1 MPPSFST
8 MEGSMTHR
16 FRVQRKSPEPLVFS
30 RLHGN
35 SSSPG
40 SSRTRG
46 GTASRP
52 ACDRCRR
59 LKKRCSR
66 AVPDCAA
73 CVHAG
78 RKCSYQVLQA
88 RVQELTQYVADIQQ
102 GRYQEQEQE
111 QDMTP
116 GQILESRALET
127 ETPRWNANASP
138 AHTPVTI
145 PAHLETPDSSVL
157 VDAFFHHVYRAYPF
171 IDEER
176 VRRASLARVPDFWDT
191 DSMILYMIMAIGY
204 TSLQRSGKAP
214 PGMTAGFE
222 IPYADIMQRCVMNES
237 IDSIQVLVLLAL
249 YSLFDPRGPSTWS
262 IVGIITRQAMAQGLT
277 RPNTGED
284 LPPKTIELRRRLF
297 WSIFGLDRMIAVS
310 VGASPDLTGDEM
322 DVPFPAITV
331 EEFAS
336 EKRAEHA
343 SMLQVSRH
351 VIELRQLESK
361 IMAIV
366 HHQRPMA
373 VSALTQADR
382 NTITMRLRSG
392 IENWYSHGCLI
403 SRPEV
408 DNVRLH
414 DTMGW
419 LNARYYHLL
428 LILYYPCQFNS
439 GTTTNGATRVTA
451 LLELVRKFSQ
461 YNRVLLSHQQL
472 PLNRVT
478 LSRLFPPCLIL
489 VHCIACGVESIA
501 VNMRNEIRAFTD
513 ILDSFPSSWTHARR
527 LARILLELDDLI
539 SGHEAYPME
548 ATREEWIRSIR
559 HDLVS
564 LLGEALGKASCY
576 QDIIDHEEQDSTNL
590 SYTRAADESPNMS
603 APAFPAIDQ
612 DASTIVC
619 SFL

>member
-1 MPPSFST
+1 
-8 MEGSMTHR
+8 MEGFATHR
-16 FRVQRKSPEPLVFS
+16 FRVQRKSPEPL
-30 RLHGN
+30 LL
-35 SSSPG
+35 
-40 SSRTRG
+40 SRTHGDSSLPGAGRG
-46 GTASRP
+46 GSAGPSRP

-66 AVPDCAA
+66 ALPDCAA

-88 RVQELTQYVADIQQ
+88 RVQKLTQYVAKMQQ
-102 GRYQEQEQE
+102 DKDQGQEQEQE
-111 QDMTP
+111 QERNLN
-116 GQILESRALET
+116 QAWENRALET
-127 ETPRWNANASP
+127 QTSRWNSNSNMPNSP
-138 AHTPVTI
+138 AII
-145 PAHLETPDSSVL
+145 PAHSDIPDSSL
-157 VDAFFHHVYRAYPF
+157 LIDAFFHHVYRAYPF

-176 VRRASLARVPDFWDT
+176 VRRASLARAPNYWDT
-191 DSMILYMIMAIGY
+191 DSMILYIIMAIGY

-214 PGMTAGFE
+214 PGITTGFE
-222 IPYADIMQRCVMNES
+222 IPYADIMQRCIMDES
-237 IDSIQVLVLLAL
+237 VDSIQILILLAL

-277 RPNTGED
+277 RPTAGED

-310 VGASPDLTGDEM
+310 VGAPPGLTCDEM
-322 DVPFPAITV
+322 DVPFPAIMV

-336 EKRAEHA
+336 EKRVEHA

-351 VIELRQLESK
+351 VIELRQLELK
-361 IMAIV
+361 IMATV
-366 HHQRPMA
+366 HHQRPMS
-373 VSALTQADR
+373 VSALTQTDR
-382 NTITMRLRSG
+382 STIKTRLRSE

-403 SRPEV
+403 SRPEL

-419 LNARYYHLL
+419 LNAQYYHLL
-428 LILYYPCQFNS
+428 LILYYPCPFNS
-439 GTTTNGATRVTA
+439 GSSENGTARVMA

-461 YNRVLLSHQQL
+461 YNRVLLNHQQL

-489 VHCIACGVESIA
+489 VYCLARGGANNAI
-501 VNMRNEIRAFTD
+501 NLRNEIRAFID
-513 ILDSFPSSWTHARR
+513 ILDSFPSYWTNARR
-527 LARILLELDDLI
+527 LARILLHLDDLI
-539 SGHEAYPME
+539 SGHETYAPEM
-548 ATREEWIRSIR
+548 TREELLRSLQQ
-559 HDLVS
+559 DLIT

-576 QDIIDHEEQDSTNL
+576 QDLIDYEEQDSTNL
-590 SYTRAADESPNMS
+590 SYARAADESPNMS
-603 APAFPAIDQ
+603 APPFPTIDQ
-612 DASTIVC
+612 DASTIVL